1 MLSTESP
8 RRDQYSSCSKCSLWL
23 CRWVINNDYDE
34 YFLFPKSPTM
44 TLISFLSNMKNFD
57 FVEFGNTIYT
67 YATCEDVKRVGST
80 YEPWPVERM
89 VYRQKGPYC
98 KRHKH
103 GLIFDPPLC
112 GGARGRRK
120 YAMNPSTM
128 LGFMTPHRM
137 LVMEGFN
144 VGFYKGGNNTR
155 MLITSSEDVVLAHY
169 RHFISQPICS
179 LAMENFLTTDGATY
193 EYPDDSPFESS
204 IWERDLG
211 VHKTVVRFRR
221 RNILLI

>member
-1 MLSTESP
+1 M
-8 RRDQYSSCSKCSLWL
+8 WF

-44 TLISFLSNMKNFD
+44 NIFNFLSKMTNFD
-57 FVEFGNTIYT
+57 IVEFGNTIYT
-67 YATCEDVKRVGST
+67 FATCEGVERLKPID
-80 YEPWPVERM
+80 EPWPVERM

-103 GLIFDPPLC
+103 GLIFDPNIC

-120 YAMNPSTM
+120 YAMNPATM
-128 LGFMTPHRM
+128 LGFLTPHAM

-144 VGFYKGGNNTR
+144 RGFYEGGNNTNK
-155 MLITSSEDVVLAHY
+155 LITSAEDVVLAHY
-169 RHFISQPICS
+169 RHFLSEPICS
-179 LAMENFLTTDGATY
+179 LAMENFLTTEGAFY

-204 IWERDLG
+204 DWVRELG
-211 VHKTVVRFRR
+211 VRQTVARFRR
-221 RNILLI
+221 KNMILA